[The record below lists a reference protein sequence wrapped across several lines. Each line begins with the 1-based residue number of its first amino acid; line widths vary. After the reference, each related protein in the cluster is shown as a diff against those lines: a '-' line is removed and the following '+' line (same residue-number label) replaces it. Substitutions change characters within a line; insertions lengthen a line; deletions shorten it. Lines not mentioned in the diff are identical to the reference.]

1 MARMRRGALS
11 LSHYRLSTFNA
22 GEIYP
27 VMCTEVL
34 PGDTFRH
41 DVSVLLRCTPLLAPV
56 MHPVHVQVH
65 SWFVP
70 TRLLWSNWETYIV
83 DNDTVLTVPTVQIDS
98 GSTTAFKRLAEA
110 LGIGLDATP
119 TTQLVNALPFRAYNQ
134 IWNEF
139 YRDQDIDTAV
149 TESIGNSDDDANYA
163 LLLARWEKDYF
174 TTARATQQK
183 GADVTVNVT
192 VPGGAGWFEELG
204 ATAGVVTVD
213 RTTGAADSALH
224 VDQAG
229 TADANI
235 LPIANSQTGTF
246 RVMDFRNQLGLL
258 RLKEA
263 RNRFGSRYRD
273 YLAFLG
279 VNTSDAR
286 LQRPEYLGGGKQT
299 IAFSEVLS
307 TAETSEAA
315 LGALGGHGISALR
328 TRPYRRFFEEHGYVL
343 SFIIVRPRSLYM
355 NRIPRTFLRT
365 NPGTYWHREYEI
377 AGDQP
382 LFQKELYYPGDSTVF
397 GYQPRYDEYRRE
409 LSHITG
415 EFRTTLNTW
424 HFGRN
429 FSSAPA
435 LNSTFL
441 ACVPPETPFVS
452 SSVDNFQAMI
462 SHRLKA
468 RRLVAQT
475 PHRSNLT

>member
-70 TRLLWSNWETYIV
+70 NRLLWSNWETFIV
-83 DNDTVLTVPTVQIDS
+83 DNDTVLTVPTITIDS
-98 GSTTAFKRLAEA
+98 SSTTAMKRLAEA
-110 LGIGLDATP
+110 MGLGLDTTP
-119 TTQLVNALPFRAYNQ
+119 TTQAVNALPFRAYNQ

-139 YRDQDIDTAV
+139 YRDQDIDSAV
-149 TESIGNSDDDANYA
+149 TESTGNTDDDANYA
-163 LLLARWEKDYF
+163 LLTARWEKDYF
-174 TTARATQQK
+174 TTARAAQQK
-183 GADVTVNVT
+183 GSAVTVNVA
-192 VPGGAGWFEELG
+192 VPQQAGWFEEIG
-204 ATAGVVTVD
+204 TTPGV
-213 RTTGAADSALH
+213 RTMERT
-224 VDQAG
+224 AG
-229 TADANI
+229 TANSALTVEEVGTADGDI
-235 LPIANSQTGTF
+235 LPISPARTATF
-246 RVMDFRNQLGLL
+246 NVMDFRNQLATL

-279 VNTSDAR
+279 INTSDAR

-307 TAETSEAA
+307 TAETTEAA
-315 LGALGGHGISALR
+315 LGAMGGHGISALR
-328 TRPYRRFFEEHGYVL
+328 TRPYRRFFEEHGYIL

-355 NRIPRTFLRT
+355 NRIPRTFIRST
-365 NPGTYWHREYEI
+365 PASYWQREYEI

-382 LFQKELYYPGDSTVF
+382 LFQKEVYYPGDTTVF

-429 FSSAPA
+429 FGSAPA

-441 ACVPPETPFVS
+441 ACVPPETPYVS

-468 RRLVAQT
+468 RRLVASK